1 MPFTCLFF
9 SVLLI
14 TIYFSKPRIN
24 NYENKIYRML
34 IIINFTNLL
43 LEFIC
48 NLFTYNYVPII
59 SDIFIRIHLILLILF
74 IALMT
79 TYMAVVIYS
88 GKNNDKKIIKR
99 KITIYFITFIIGV
112 FLIIIGNTNL
122 KIGKYGAYADG
133 IGVATVFIL
142 SFVYQLMWL

>member
-14 TIYFSKPRIN
+14 TIYFYKPIIN

-74 IALMT
+74 IALMK
-79 TYMAVVIYS
+79 TYMDVVI
-88 GKNNDKKIIKR
+88 
-99 KITIYFITFIIGV
+99 
-112 FLIIIGNTNL
+112 
-122 KIGKYGAYADG
+122 
-133 IGVATVFIL
+133 
-142 SFVYQLMWL
+142 